1 MNKFLEEVKGEEV
14 EFKYTKKER
23 KLIPLTLEQ
32 VRKRKDGYYTIAVQS
47 GGTLRKAIVPEDTI
61 IRMIE
66 EGTSP
71 KVLRDR
77 CNTLSALGNDFD
89 KPLMYYAIVA
99 YNLVPKT
106 EWEKWVTSRPLLDYE
121 LIHLNGDVDDIRK
134 DNVRLTIK
142 NEKLWNEVKTEY
154 KSEQKVGADKE
165 YTRRREEDIR
175 KKLKDYPNLK
185 VMTRVTDVV
194 KKNTAGIMSSSN
206 LRSKDFIEMIL

>member
-1 MNKFLEEVKGEEV
+1 MNNFLEKVKGEEV
-14 EFKYTKKER
+14 EFKYAKKER

-99 YNLVPKT
+99 YNLVPKS

-121 LIHLNGDVDDIRK
+121 LVHLNGDIDDIRK
-134 DNVRLTIK
+134 ENVRLTIK
-142 NEKLWNEVKTEY
+142 DEKLWNEVKTEY

-165 YTRRREEDIR
+165 YTRRREEIIR
-175 KKLKDYPNLK
+175 GKLKDYPDLK

-194 KKNTAGIMSSSN
+194 KKNTAGIMSSSKLN
-206 LRSKDFIEMIL
+206 SKDFIETIL

>member
-165 YTRRREEDIR
+165 YTRREEDIR

>member
-1 MNKFLEEVKGEEV
+1 MNKFLEEVKGEEIDY
-14 EFKYTKKER
+14 KYTRKER
-23 KLIPLTLEQ
+23 KLTPLMLEQ

-61 IRMIE
+61 IRMVE

-99 YNLVPKT
+99 YNLVPES
-106 EWEKWVTSRPLLDYE
+106 EWKKWVTSRPLLDYE
-121 LIHLNGDVDDIRK
+121 LVHLNGDIDDIRK
-134 DNVRLTIK
+134 ENVRLTIK
-142 NEKLWNEVKTEY
+142 DEKLWNEVKTEY

-165 YTRRREEDIR
+165 YTRRREENIR
-175 KKLKDYPNLK
+175 KKLKDYPDLK

-194 KKNTAGIMSSSN
+194 KKNTAGIMLSSN